1 MGAVYCAKMGKR
13 MSIVL
18 HCHPRS
24 VQNIDKNLLVMMVD
38 DCHIFHIQTSCGY
51 ISTAM

>member
-1 MGAVYCAKMGKR
+1 MGAVYCAMMGDR

-38 DCHIFHIQTSCGY
+38 DCHILHTQTSCRY
-51 ISTAM
+51 ITTSM